1 MDEVYSEWLDNLTIA
16 DIDKLTM
23 QGYYIVTSN
32 GHIIAILPK
41 GRKMTDAYRTEKV

>member
-1 MDEVYSEWLDNLTIA
+1 MTPEVYSEWLDNLTLA
-16 DIDKLTM
+16 DIDKLVM

-41 GRKMTDAYRTEKV
+41 GRKLEWKVED